1 MANKINHLIDAYRQ
15 LKQQTENCVLATI
28 IETSGSTYQKAGAR
42 MLITKAGELTGL
54 LGGGCFERDLAEQAL
69 PVFETGT
76 ARTVFYDM
84 RSPDNVIWG
93 LGLGCNGAVR
103 ILLQLLKA
111 EDDFSPL
118 NIIAV
123 AAEANVTG
131 VLVTVYESG
140 HAGFPSGH
148 SDFLPVSTTGNR
160 QMLSSAAFPFT
171 TSALQTVLQ
180 QKPRIEAHVI
190 SGQVIRAFYDP
201 LQPPLRLLVIGA
213 GSDAMPLVQCA
224 KALGWRVTV
233 VDHRPGLIKRER
245 FPQANRLLHMMPEE
259 ISDNLE
265 LDQFNALVLMT
276 HNVEYDE
283 CYLKAIVNCH
293 IPFIGLLGPA
303 HRKDRLL
310 RNLGSDAIR
319 ITSRVFGPVG
329 LDIGAETPEEIALS
343 IMAGIH
349 AELNGRNGRQ
359 LSPKATAD
367 LHECIHSTTSTPSF

>member
-15 LKQQTENCVLATI
+15 LKQQTGHCVLATI
-28 IETSGSTYQKAGAR
+28 IETFGSTYQKAGAR
-42 MLITKAGELTGL
+42 MLITKTGELTGL
-54 LGGGCFERDLAEQAL
+54 LGGGCFERDLVEQAL

-76 ARTVFYDM
+76 AKTVFYDM
-84 RSPDNVIWG
+84 RSADDVIWG

-103 ILLQLLKA
+103 VLLQLLKA

-118 NIIAV
+118 NSIAV
-123 AAEANVTG
+123 AAEANLTG
-131 VLVTVYESG
+131 VLVTIYESG
-140 HAGFPSGH
+140 HSGFPSGH
-148 SDFLPVSTTGNR
+148 SHFLPVSTTGNR
-160 QMLSSAAFPFT
+160 QLLSSSSTPFPFA

-190 SGQVIRAFYDP
+190 SGQVIKAFYDP

-213 GSDAMPLVQCA
+213 GTDAMPLVQCA
-224 KALGWRVTV
+224 KVLGWRVTV
-233 VDHRPGLIKRER
+233 VDHRPGHILKAR
-245 FPQANRLLHMMPEE
+245 FPQAFRLLNLMPEE

-265 LDQFNALVLMT
+265 LDQYNALILMT
-276 HNVEYDE
+276 HNIEYDQR
-283 CYLKAIVNCH
+283 YLKALVGCH

-310 RNLGSDAIR
+310 QSLGSDASR

-349 AELNGRNGRQ
+349 ADLNGRRGQQ
-359 LSPKATAD
+359 LSPRATAD
-367 LHECIHSTTSTPSF
+367 LHECLHQ